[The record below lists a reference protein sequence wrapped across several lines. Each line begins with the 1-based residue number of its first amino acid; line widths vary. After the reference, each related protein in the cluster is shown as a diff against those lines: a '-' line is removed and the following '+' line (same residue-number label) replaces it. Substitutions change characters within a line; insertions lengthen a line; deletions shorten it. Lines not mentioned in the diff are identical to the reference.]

1 MDLISFKNLC
11 DNVSSERVIIE
22 RNTDEAYNLIYE
34 LCKNNI
40 DEVSRRTRTLT
51 KHIIFESIFNDTPS
65 APYLNILQL
74 IFDAARHKD
83 PSNNSNLLPNNKKF
97 DNWKELIT
105 VALSAK
111 NNSHFFKDESIG
123 SSFNKNIEFSKSC
136 KELYKYGIDF
146 EFHNDNIMIKKESH
160 EKVLNIIDK
169 YLSKIGGVL
178 ILDYSFQMLAQIF
191 NPTQERFQVYRK
203 TSQGLDYIYP
213 EVPWGY
219 IISLGVKSLH
229 IKNSLPYKQTIT
241 EYNSFIKFMTDIV
254 SSFEIQPYIVWE
266 SIFVDNFKTI
276 EFLQENILYD
286 NLISFFQ
293 LKGDYAISIIDNILN
308 YWKFDKIES
317 FGISFED
324 IIKVG
329 TAIIKISNIQNIN
342 LISKSKI
349 SKRCGLSIKKTEDI
363 INKIY
368 TNKNEKDL
376 GFPPSSEAVDHV
388 LSPLIPHQ
396 SMYISLPKAITSL
409 SVLNCILNQV
419 SKPNGIF
426 DNSKDSSIGKFLEQF
441 IWEQMT
447 QHNIKC
453 YRGDFKS
460 KDKKTKG
467 DCDLLIKND
476 NYIFLFEIK
485 KKSLTRKAMS
495 GTDFQIIKDLAD
507 SVMRS
512 QSQCAKIEHVL
523 LSDKEL
529 TLTIDNNKETIYY
542 NNERIFKVSLS
553 LHDFGAL
560 QDTNILST
568 ILKLSM
574 QVNFNA
580 EDETINNMLSSWRQY
595 VNTFTEYT
603 IKNRKLMEVE
613 DDNFRN
619 NIFMS
624 IPQLLT
630 ILDDSNST
638 NEFIEICKGAQHMTY
653 STRCFY
659 KEYSLRKGLYKG
671 RSN

>member
-1 MDLISFKNLC
+1 
-11 DNVSSERVIIE
+11 
-22 RNTDEAYNLIYE
+22 
-34 LCKNNI
+34 
-40 DEVSRRTRTLT
+40 
-51 KHIIFESIFNDTPS
+51 
-65 APYLNILQL
+65 
-74 IFDAARHKD
+74 
-83 PSNNSNLLPNNKKF
+83 
-97 DNWKELIT
+97 
-105 VALSAK
+105 
-111 NNSHFFKDESIG
+111 
-123 SSFNKNIEFSKSC
+123 
-136 KELYKYGIDF
+136 
-146 EFHNDNIMIKKESH
+146 
-160 EKVLNIIDK
+160 
-169 YLSKIGGVL
+169 
-178 ILDYSFQMLAQIF
+178 
-191 NPTQERFQVYRK
+191 
-203 TSQGLDYIYP
+203 
-213 EVPWGY
+213 
-219 IISLGVKSLH
+219 
-229 IKNSLPYKQTIT
+229 
-241 EYNSFIKFMTDIV
+241 
-254 SSFEIQPYIVWE
+254 
-266 SIFVDNFKTI
+266 
-276 EFLQENILYD
+276 
-286 NLISFFQ
+286 
-293 LKGDYAISIIDNILN
+293 
-308 YWKFDKIES
+308 
-317 FGISFED
+317 
-324 IIKVG
+324 
-329 TAIIKISNIQNIN
+329 
-342 LISKSKI
+342 
-349 SKRCGLSIKKTEDI
+349 
-363 INKIY
+363 
-368 TNKNEKDL
+368 
-376 GFPPSSEAVDHV
+376 
-388 LSPLIPHQ
+388 PHQ

-441 IWEQMT
+441 IWEQIT